1 MPNAPREVAN
11 IFGTLPGYIRT
22 HATLEEF
29 CRQVDAKR
37 LGMYY
42 VVPRIWNAPMS
53 GNVKIM
59 IKDVHVL
66 IDIFQRREHCVIYM
80 WWLELPRGKYE
91 MEQAALQPPRM
102 YPDTSHNLRD
112 LLVWVAD
119 TSPELLAYDAE
130 LRVLN
135 NPPDVYAFQGE
146 LTHLVYWL
154 GDAIVGASLVVYSKH
169 FTRRVIDN
177 RRALGDVLALQ
188 VHSIWLEWPPHAR
201 EHERTRARLQC
212 TGCCSKPV
220 NGGA

>member
-1 MPNAPREVAN
+1 MCEDIYIYTCISARYVCVCSADLRRSNHAMRGKKLYIHMPNAPREVAN

-80 WWLELPRGKYE
+80 WWLELPRGEYE
-91 MEQAALQPPRM
+91 MEQTTPNVSG
-102 YPDTSHNLRD
+102 Y
-112 LLVWVAD
+112 
-119 TSPELLAYDAE
+119 
-130 LRVLN
+130 
-135 NPPDVYAFQGE
+135 
-146 LTHLVYWL
+146 
-154 GDAIVGASLVVYSKH
+154 
-169 FTRRVIDN
+169 
-177 RRALGDVLALQ
+177 
-188 VHSIWLEWPPHAR
+188 
-201 EHERTRARLQC
+201 
-212 TGCCSKPV
+212 KP
-220 NGGA
+220 